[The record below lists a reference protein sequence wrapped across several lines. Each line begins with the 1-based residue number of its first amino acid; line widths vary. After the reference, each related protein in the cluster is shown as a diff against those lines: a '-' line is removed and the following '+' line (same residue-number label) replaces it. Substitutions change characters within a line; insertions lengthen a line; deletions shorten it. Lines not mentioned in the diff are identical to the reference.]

1 MLEKTF
7 KNHSSFFQDSNL
19 CMGFAEILFSI
30 QGSLPIQLISRLVVA
45 KDKEALSMPKANNKH
60 GKIPVFCFIFFLTK
74 SHTKKKG
81 KYFEAE
87 HCGVVLQIVFS

>member
-1 MLEKTF
+1 
-7 KNHSSFFQDSNL
+7 
-19 CMGFAEILFSI
+19 MGFAEILFSI

-45 KDKEALSMPKANNKH
+45 KDKEALSMPKANNKY

-74 SHTKKKG
+74 SQKKKKG

>member
-1 MLEKTF
+1 
-7 KNHSSFFQDSNL
+7 
-19 CMGFAEILFSI
+19 MGFAEILFSI

-74 SHTKKKG
+74 SPKKKK

-87 HCGVVLQIVFS
+87 HCGVVWQIVLS